1 MNKILTYILAC
12 LVSVVTATAQ
22 VDQEKAIAEIS
33 AAAASVKTMQCDFEQ
48 TKSLKMLGDKMV
60 SKGVMLCRQPDML
73 RWEYVSPY
81 TYTFILNSGTV
92 TIVKGERT
100 DVIDVNANKMF
111 SEIARIMMDS
121 VLGKCLTDK
130 KNFKVTVKAEG
141 DDYLATLI
149 PLKKSMKQMFGRI
162 VLHFDRKQAMV
173 TAVELFENNGDS
185 TFIRLYNIKKNKP
198 IDESQFKA
206 N

>member
-111 SEIARIMMDS
+111 REIARIMMDS